1 MIKGIGTDI
10 LQVSRIERALE
21 RTPKLAERILT
32 PAEYSD
38 FQQDGQPGRFLA
50 KRFAAKE
57 AVVKALGTGIRMGVG
72 WQQIQIE
79 KDELGKPLITL
90 LGGALERAYE
100 MAVDSYFISYSD
112 ERDYVVAMVVL
123 EGER

>member
-1 MIKGIGTDI
+1 MA
-10 LQVSRIERALE
+10 RISYRSVESSARWNARQNWL
-21 RTPKLAERILT
+21 
-32 PAEYSD
+32 S
-38 FQQDGQPGRFLA
+38 

-90 LGGALERAYE
+90 LGGALERANE